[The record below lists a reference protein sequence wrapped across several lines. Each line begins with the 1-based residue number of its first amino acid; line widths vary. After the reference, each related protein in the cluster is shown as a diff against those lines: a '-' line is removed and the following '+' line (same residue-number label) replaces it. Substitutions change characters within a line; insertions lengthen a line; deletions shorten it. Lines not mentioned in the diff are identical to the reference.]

1 MAADSATRSRT
12 GRQMLL
18 YFGGL
23 LATYAIG
30 MVAFWPPE
38 GEQPNDVLFLLIMF
52 APTVGAL
59 LVRLLGGGRIQWG
72 RPTWWILAGLLPA
85 VAALAAYLLGSAFGW
100 DVEDPDVLTAA
111 LVAAPAAIATASIS
125 AIGEEIGWRGFLWPT
140 LRHRSGFWRTSA
152 IVGTIWWAY
161 HVPLILLGWYGDVSG
176 LAAFTVAIAGF
187 TLFVGV
193 LTDRSRSLWPS
204 LMAHGAW
211 NGLVATSFAVTEGTE
226 SVPAFSGSD
235 ALLGEFGWLAA
246 ASSLV
251 LGSLAAW
258 WHVTHP
264 RAVAEP
270 PVQEG

>member
-23 LATYAIG
+23 LTTYAIG
-30 MVAFWPPE
+30 MVTFWPPE
-38 GEQPNDVLFLLIMF
+38 GEQPNDVLFLLIMC

-59 LVRLLGGGRIQWG
+59 LVRFLGGGRIQGG

-85 VAALAAYLLGSAFGW
+85 VAALGAYLLGSAFGW

-111 LVAAPAAIATASIS
+111 LVGAPAAIATASIS

-140 LRHRSGFWRTSA
+140 LRGRSGFWRTSA
-152 IVGTIWWAY
+152 IVGVIWWAY
-161 HVPLILLGWYGDVSG
+161 HVPLILLGWYGDLSG

-246 ASSLV
+246 ASSLI

-264 RAVAEP
+264 RARAEQP
-270 PVQEG
+270 APEG